1 MPSVPTGISCSSW
14 SNGPG
19 VCRLAPSTASRGR
32 RVPRGLDVV
41 AVDGSFGITDPERGF
56 DLHAATLLAARERAV
71 ASGIASGQ
79 QIDDL
84 LSDLRAAQGGGY
96 DWVSTPFY
104 LDLTLRKPPAA

>member
-1 MPSVPTGISCSSW
+1 
-14 SNGPG
+14 
-19 VCRLAPSTASRGR
+19 
-32 RVPRGLDVV
+32 VPRGLDVV